1 LPAFIGRATFHAGQK
16 AYTVCCFA
24 AASLKLS
31 EKGTN
36 LAEKTG
42 VLIVAEA
49 WLDLAERTTPLVE
62 RESGGAHRIIEQ
74 PLSNVTSQRYRS
86 AAD

>member
-1 LPAFIGRATFHAGQK
+1 MSSEKQYSR
-16 AYTVCCFA
+16 FA
-24 AASLKLS
+24 AASLGFN

-36 LAEKTG
+36 LAEKTP

-62 RESGGAHRIIEQ
+62 RETGEARRIIER
-74 PLSNVTSQRYRS
+74 PLSNVTSPRYRLM
-86 AAD
+86 AD